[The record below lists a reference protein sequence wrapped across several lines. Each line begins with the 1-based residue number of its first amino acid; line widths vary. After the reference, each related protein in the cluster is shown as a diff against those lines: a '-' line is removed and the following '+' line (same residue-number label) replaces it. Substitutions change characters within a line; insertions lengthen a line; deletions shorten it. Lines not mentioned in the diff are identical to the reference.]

1 MGAVHELLLLEGKP
15 ELITIHHSRA
25 RNKISPIFPPIIP

>member
-1 MGAVHELLLLEGKP
+1 MGAVHELLLLGEQP

-25 RNKISPIFPPIIP
+25 RNKISPIIP